1 MLRRAFQDTFTRWTF
16 LFFALMTVFAVVFAK
31 ERFQADGAHYLLH
44 VVQSE
49 NFRIEHQRY
58 ILIFSQLLAWLG
70 VKVGAS
76 LNTTFILNSLN
87 PVLWFFG
94 LFLYA
99 VRFLK
104 DKRAAIGIILTSVL
118 GVLHIQFIPMYEIY
132 YGIPLVLLLYAH
144 IINERVSSIIDII
157 LFAGILCTALFAH
170 PLLPIPIIFV
180 LLYSSFER
188 HKFDLRLLIV
198 SALVIASWYVAKK
211 LMLTEYEAGKMA
223 LVTAEWNTAY
233 KQLYHISYYG
243 KLLVFFSTWY
253 TVPLLLLVC
262 TCIFLFVRKMK
273 IQLVLVILFFFGHI
287 LVVNFTH
294 ENDPVLTPYFERMY
308 LPLIP
313 IVLIPFLFTLC
324 RELQFSRSFIV
335 FAMFMVVGW
344 RMARFA
350 HIGHMYLAR
359 TYQTEHLIAV
369 ASSAEGGKFVMNDYD
384 FRTCYSWADWSYV
397 METLLRSSAINPQR
411 SLSIAI
417 PEDMTE
423 GNNATGLG
431 TDEFLFRRWDV
442 MKDSSL
448 NGQYFILTNG
458 KYITLPSVCR

>member
-1 MLRRAFQDTFTRWTF
+1 
-16 LFFALMTVFAVVFAK
+16 MTLFAVVFAK

-49 NFRIEHQRY
+49 NFRVEHQRY
-58 ILIFSQLLAWLG
+58 ILIFSQLLAWVG

-76 LNTTFILNSLN
+76 LSTIFVLNSLN
-87 PVLWFFG
+87 PVLWFLA

-132 YGIPLVLLLYAH
+132 YGIPLIILLYSH
-144 IINERVSSIIDII
+144 IINERTSSLIDIH
-157 LFAGILCTALFAH
+157 LFAAILCTALFAH
-170 PLLPIPIIFV
+170 PLLPIPIVFV

-188 HKFDLRLLIV
+188 RKFDVRLLIV
-198 SALVIASWYVAKK
+198 SALVIAGWYIAKK
-211 LMLTEYEAGKMA
+211 LMLTEYEAGKMSLA
-223 LVTAEWNTAY
+223 TADWNTAY
-233 KQLYHISYYG
+233 KQLYHVSYYG
-243 KLLVFFSTWY
+243 KLVVFFFTWY
-253 TVPLLLLVC
+253 TVPVC
-262 TCIFLFVRKMK
+262 VFICTGLFFVARKMK
-273 IQLVLVILFFFGHI
+273 IQLLLMLAFFFGHI
-287 LVVNFTH
+287 LIVNFTH

-335 FAMFMVVGW
+335 VVLLLVVGW
-344 RMARFA
+344 RVARFA
-350 HIGHMYLAR
+350 HVGHTYLAR

-369 ASSAEGGKFVMNDYD
+369 ASSSQGSKFVMNESD
-384 FRTCYSWADWSYV
+384 FRSCYSWADWSFV

-423 GNNATGLG
+423 GNNATGLAA
-431 TDEFLFRRWDV
+431 DEFLFRRWYV
-442 MKDSSL
+442 TKDSELNSRYFSL
-448 NGQYFILTNG
+448 KEG
-458 KYITLPSVCR
+458 KYIILTGICK